1 METKVTTLREALAEA
16 SVPEPGTR
24 ERIEYIDLDDI
35 QPDPRNFYELSG
47 IDELA
52 ANIELFGLQ
61 QPLRVRDDPMDPDKV
76 ILVSG
81 HRRRAAMEKLVA
93 EGREDLREI
102 PCIRER
108 EAGSEALQEL
118 RLIYANSDT
127 RKMTSAEVSRQAQ
140 RVEELLYQ
148 LKEEGH
154 DFPGRMRDHVA
165 EACKVSKS
173 KLSRLKVIRE
183 GLIPRWHEIWSADG
197 IPEETAYQIARLPKE
212 HQQRCLSA
220 AEEKNRYALFYA
232 SDAEQLGKALAELEE
247 KVPDC
252 PKHKVPTPCPHLP
265 EMKRK
270 TASKGNWYHP
280 HCTGQCCLNCL
291 WLEDCKDFCPHGK
304 AEKDRI
310 KRQAKEAK
318 AKRKADEAARE
329 APLIERK
336 KLLWQ
341 RMAQARAAAG
351 KSVEDVFNA
360 CGRYYGSA
368 FEKSFL
374 EHEAGTG
381 KLTGSDE
388 TPYGYMFS
396 ASDAIGLCAV
406 ADLLG
411 VSIDYLLGRTETP
424 KPVTVEV
431 PKDWQPG
438 KPPRSGRYF
447 ARFRDEA
454 GTMTFPCEYSVSRDE
469 WSIIGGMK
477 IEAPCTG
484 WWWLPEEED

>member
-16 SVPEPGTR
+16 SVPDPGTR
-24 ERIEYIDLDDI
+24 ERIEYIDLDDVR
-35 QPDPRNFYELSG
+35 PDGRNFYELSG

-81 HRRRAAMEKLVA
+81 HRRRAAMEKLVS
-93 EGREDLREI
+93 EGRADLREI

-118 RLIYANSDT
+118 RLIFANSDT
-127 RKMTSAEVSRQAQ
+127 RKMTSAEISRQAV
-140 RVEELLYQ
+140 RVEELLYA
-148 LKEEGH
+148 LKEEGY

-173 KLSRLKVIRE
+173 KLARLKVIRE
-183 GLIPRWHEIWSADG
+183 NLNNWWLARWNEG
-197 IPEETAYQIARLPKE
+197 KVPEETAYQVARLSPEDQRYATVAATKKSRLEYFYAHDAERLGQTLKDLEKKRPACPKE
-212 HQQRCLSA
+212 
-220 AEEKNRYALFYA
+220 E
-232 SDAEQLGKALAELEE
+232 GI
-247 KVPDC
+247 
-252 PKHKVPTPCPHLP
+252 PCPHL
-265 EMKRK
+265 EKMKAKIAEDGR
-270 TASKGNWYHP
+270 WYSN
-280 HCTGQCCLNCL
+280 HCTGQCCLNCF
-291 WLEDCKDFCPHGK
+291 WLETCKSFCPHAK

-318 AKRKADEAARE
+318 AKRKADGAARE
-329 APLIERK
+329 ALLIERK

-351 KSVEDVFNA
+351 KSVEEVFDA
-360 CGRYYGSA
+360 CGRYYGSVY
-368 FEKSFL
+368 EKSFL

-411 VSIDYLLGRTETP
+411 VSIDYLLGRE
-424 KPVTVEV
+424 EV
-431 PKDWQPG
+431 
-438 KPPRSGRYF
+438 S
-447 ARFRDEA
+447 E
-454 GTMTFPCEYSVSRDE
+454 
-469 WSIIGGMK
+469 
-477 IEAPCTG
+477 
-484 WWWLPEEED
+484 

>member
-1 METKVTTLREALAEA
+1 METKVTTLRDALADLGVSE
-16 SVPEPGTR
+16 SGTGKR
-24 ERIEYIDLDDI
+24 LEYLDLDDI
-35 QPDPRNFYELSG
+35 RPDPRNFYELSG

-52 ANIELFGLQ
+52 AKIELFGLQ
-61 QPLRVRDDPMDPDKV
+61 QPLVVRDDPTDPDKEV
-76 ILVSG
+76 LVSG
-81 HRRRAAMEKLVA
+81 HRRRAAMEQLVA
-93 EGREDLREI
+93 EGREDLRRV
-102 PCIRER
+102 PCLREA

-118 RLIYANSDT
+118 KLIYANSDT
-127 RKMTSAEVSRQAQ
+127 RKMTSAEISRQAV
-140 RVEELLYQ
+140 RVEELLYR
-148 LKEEGH
+148 LKEEGF

-173 KLSRLKVIRE
+173 KLARLKVIRE

-197 IPEETAYQIARLPKE
+197 IPEATAYQIARLPKE
-212 HQQRCLSA
+212 YQKLCLSA

-280 HCTGQCCLNCL
+280 HCTGQCCLNCF

-310 KRQAKEAK
+310 KRQAKESK

-336 KLLWQ
+336 TLMWQ
-341 RMAQARAAAG
+341 RMAEARAAAG
-351 KSVEDVFNA
+351 ASVEEVFA
-360 CGRYYGSA
+360 SFGRYYSSSY
-368 FEKSFL
+368 EKSFL
-374 EHEAGTG
+374 ESESGEG
-381 KLTGSDE
+381 KMTGSSE

-411 VSIDYLLGRTETP
+411 VTIDYLLGRENTP
-424 KPVTVEV
+424 RPVTVEV
-431 PKDWQPG
+431 PKDWQTG
-438 KPPRSGRYF
+438 KPPRSGRYY
-447 ARFRDEA
+447 ARFSDEA
-454 GTMTFPCEYSVSRDE
+454 GPMELPCEYSVSKDE
-469 WSIIGGMK
+469 WYIINGMK
-477 IEAPCTG
+477 ISAACTG
-484 WWWLPEEED
+484 WWWLPEED

>member
-1 METKVTTLREALAEA
+1 MEAKVTTLREALAEVG
-16 SVPEPGTR
+16 VPDPGTGKR
-24 ERIEYIDLDDI
+24 LEYIDIDDI

-61 QPLRVRDDPMDPDKV
+61 QPLVVRDDPTDPDKV

-81 HRRRAAMEKLVA
+81 HRRRAAIETLVD
-93 EGREDLREI
+93 EGREGLRRVPCLREA
-102 PCIRER
+102 

-118 RLIYANSDT
+118 RLIFANSDT
-127 RKMTSAEVSRQAQ
+127 RKMTSAEVSRQAV
-140 RVEELLYQ
+140 RVEELLYA
-148 LKEEGH
+148 LKKEGY

-173 KLSRLKVIRE
+173 KLARLKVIRE
-183 GLIPRWHEIWSADG
+183 GLIPRWHEIWSVGG

-270 TASKGNWYHP
+270 TASNGNWYHP
-280 HCTGQCCLNCL
+280 HCAGQCCLNCL
-291 WLEDCKDFCPHGK
+291 WLDTCKSFCPHAK
-304 AEKDRI
+304 SEKDRI
-310 KRQAKEAK
+310 KREAKEAN
-318 AKRKADEAARE
+318 AKRKAEEAARE

-341 RMAQARAAAG
+341 RMAAARAAAG
-351 KSVEDVFNA
+351 RTVEEVFA
-360 CGRYYGSA
+360 SFGRYYSIP
-368 FEKSFL
+368 FEQSFL
-374 EHEAGTG
+374 EAESG
-381 KLTGSDE
+381 KSKMTGSSE
-388 TPYGYMFS
+388 TPYGYMFG

-411 VSIDYLLGRTETP
+411 VTTDYLLGRENTP
-424 KPVTVEV
+424 QPMTVEI
-431 PKDWQPG
+431 PKDWQTG
-438 KPPRSGRYF
+438 HPPRSGRYY
-447 ARFRDEA
+447 ARFFDDA
-454 GTMTFPCEYSVSRDE
+454 GVMTIPCAYSVSRDE
-469 WSIIGGMK
+469 WFVIDGMK
-477 IEAPCTG
+477 IEAACTG
-484 WWWLPEEED
+484 WWWLPEED